1 MKVKDCEILL
11 VPGEPDLTGG
21 LWLNRWSE
29 KLSSARTVDL
39 GDLSEPNRDAWT
51 ARVVAA
57 VNAARKPVVLA
68 AHSAGVAAVTNAT
81 ELFDETADVRGAF
94 LVAPPVMKNS
104 FHGAFANSGFGPY
117 PTAPLPFPSFLVHAT
132 NDQHMTQE
140 DAQTLAHAWGSLFID
155 ARDQGH
161 IDVASGHGPWPEGL
175 MVFSKFLSRL

>member
-1 MKVKDCEILL
+1 MKIKDADILL

-21 LWLNRWSE
+21 LWLNRWAE
-29 KLSSARTVDL
+29 KISSARTVDMA
-39 GDLSEPNRDAWT
+39 DLQNPDRDAWT

-57 VNAARKPVVLA
+57 VNQSTKPIVLA
-68 AHSAGVAAVTNAT
+68 GHSAGVAAIVNAAP
-81 ELFDETADVRGAF
+81 LFDASANVRGAY
-94 LVAPPVMKNS
+94 LVAPPVMETS
-104 FHGAFANSGFGPY
+104 FHEPFAKSGFGPY
-117 PTAPLPFPSFLVHAT
+117 PTEPLPFPSFLVHAT

-140 DAQTLAHAWGSLFID
+140 DAQALANSWGSLFID